1 VSLCHP
7 GGMTSERAIPQS
19 PAAAIAQAAEVMKVF
34 REQTLPRI
42 VLAEQSMDGLRT
54 WWADWKRRQA

>member
-1 VSLCHP
+1 
-7 GGMTSERAIPQS
+7 MTSERAIPQS